1 MMDSLKLHE
10 IASKVYKKKVL
21 DVWEKAMEEA
31 ARAGQFKVQFDKP
44 MANDELDELVD
55 MLADNGYD
63 VAISPSTIV
72 IYW

>member
-1 MMDSLKLHE
+1 MMNSLKLHE
-10 IASKVYKKKVL
+10 IASKAYQEKVL
-21 DVWEKAMEEA
+21 AVWEKGMEEA
-31 ARAGQFKVQFDKP
+31 ARAGQFKAQFNKP
-44 MANDELDELVD
+44 MEDDELDKLVD

>member
-1 MMDSLKLHE
+1 MMNSLELHE
-10 IASKVYKKKVL
+10 IASKAYQEKVL
-21 DVWEKAMEEA
+21 AVWEKGMEEA
-31 ARAGQFKVQFDKP
+31 AQAGQFKVQFNKP
-44 MANDELDELVD
+44 MEDDELDKLVD